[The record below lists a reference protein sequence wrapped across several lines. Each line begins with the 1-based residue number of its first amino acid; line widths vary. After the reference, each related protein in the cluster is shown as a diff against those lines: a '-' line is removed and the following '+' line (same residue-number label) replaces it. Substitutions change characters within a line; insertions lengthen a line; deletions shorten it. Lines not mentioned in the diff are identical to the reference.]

1 MEKLPMAQQIK
12 IIKAAAL
19 YVSVMRAPTEEY
31 DIDHPSRF
39 DKHIAKEDIQVNIII
54 GFLLRTIEYLAKEH
68 VLSSAPK
75 SRDLFKNLRG
85 IKKLL
90 ESQTNT
96 QPQYQRT
103 RR

>member
-1 MEKLPMAQQIK
+1 MAQQIK